1 MDSPI
6 ENKYW
11 VVEYLNGEHIHD
23 FLSLAEAKNY
33 SQQLALKE
41 KRMVRIRTVV
51 SDQPYSVK
59 ALIGVKALV
68 EARKNEK
75 ENQTAVDSRANPNS
89 FEDSAKKKR
98 EYLGPQRKNTTIVF
112 TSLQI
117 EENEKDKKKSTR
129 VLVPPGEP
137 KFQTIQRAAQR
148 LWGTHCRVYKNGGN
162 TYTIKPD
169 GPSFRAEVEIL

>member
-1 MDSPI
+1 MEITGPW
-6 ENKYW
+6 KYW
-11 VVEYLNGEHIHD
+11 VVEYLNGEHIGD
-23 FLSLAEAKNY
+23 FLILDKAKEL
-33 SQQLALKE
+33 SQQMAQKE
-41 KRMVRIRTVV
+41 KRVVRIRTVV
-51 SDQPYSVK
+51 VDQPYSVQ
-59 ALIGVKALV
+59 ALV
-68 EARKNEK
+68 EARRNEK
-75 ENQTAVDSRANPNS
+75 ENQAAVDSNS

-112 TSLQI
+112 TSLHI

-148 LWGTHCRVYKNGGN
+148 IWGTHCRVYKNGGN